1 MSGRLLFLAPALLV
15 IGGLAVAPLLLTA
28 VNSVQLPAIY
38 GGVEP
43 GFSLDSYAQLLVQR
57 DIFTGKL
64 AFSLDYLLI
73 LWRSV
78 ILAAG
83 TTLICLVLGLPM
95 AWFIVTRPPRWRAAW
110 ILAVTIPFWTSLLVR
125 ALALVVMVGDAG
137 LMNGMLLQMG
147 VISRPLSMLY
157 TDGAVLLGLVY
168 ASLPFMVLP
177 IYAVLERLDRRL
189 IEAAADLYADRWAI
203 LARILWPLAR
213 PGVTSGS
220 ILVFVPA
227 LGSYVIPLV
236 LGGGKSMLIG
246 DLIALQFGSARNW
259 PLGSALSVTL
269 TLGVGLAYL
278 ATARLEKAP

>member
-28 VNSVQLPAIY
+28 VNSVQLPATY

-57 DIFTGKL
+57 DIFTGEL
-64 AFSLDYLLI
+64 AFSPDYLLI

-137 LMNGMLLQMG
+137 LINGMLLQMG

-189 IEAAADLYADRWAI
+189 VEAAADLYADRWAI
-203 LARILWPLAR
+203 LARVLWPLAR
-213 PGVTSGS
+213 PGITSGS

-259 PLGSALSVTL
+259 PLGSALSVIL
-269 TLGVGLAYL
+269 ALGVGLAYL
-278 ATARLEKAP
+278 ATARLEKAR